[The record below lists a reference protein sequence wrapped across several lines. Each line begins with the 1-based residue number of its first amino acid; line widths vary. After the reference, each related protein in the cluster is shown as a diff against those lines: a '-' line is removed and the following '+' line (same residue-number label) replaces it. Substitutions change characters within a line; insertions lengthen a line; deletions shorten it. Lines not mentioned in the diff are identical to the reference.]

1 MKKSVFAIVA
11 MIVLGSGMSFGK
23 TTVKVNV
30 KPAPKPAVVVV
41 NNAHKHRIEPMNGC
55 NCHTCY
61 NLRLAEMKK
70 HEKHM
75 RHHKMDKH
83 CRICNH
89 MVATHNHGAMAK
101 PHVVMPAPGVA
112 HHR

>member
-1 MKKSVFAIVA
+1 MKKSVFTIVA
-11 MIVLGSGMSFGK
+11 MIVLGSAMSFGK

-30 KPAPKPAVVVV
+30 KSAPKPVVVM
-41 NNAHKHRIEPMNGC
+41 NNAHKHRTEPMNDC

-83 CRICNH
+83 CSICNH
-89 MVATHNHGAMAK
+89 MAATHHHGAMAK
-101 PHVVMPAPGVA
+101 PAPGVA

>member
-1 MKKSVFAIVA
+1 MKKSVFTIVA
-11 MIVLGSGMSFGK
+11 MIVLGSTMSFGK

-30 KPAPKPAVVVV
+30 KSAPKPVVVM
-41 NNAHKHRIEPMNGC
+41 NNAHKHRIEPMNDC

-83 CRICNH
+83 CSICNH
-89 MVATHNHGAMAK
+89 MAATHHHGAMAK
-101 PHVVMPAPGVA
+101 PAPGVA